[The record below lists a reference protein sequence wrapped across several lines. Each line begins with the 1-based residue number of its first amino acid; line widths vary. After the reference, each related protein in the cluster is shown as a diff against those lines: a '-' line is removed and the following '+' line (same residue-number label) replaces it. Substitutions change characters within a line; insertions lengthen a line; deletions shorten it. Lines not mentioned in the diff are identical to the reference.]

1 MTSPSET
8 ASDHQAVPEDNQNM
22 PEPSWDPAGAIPE
35 GDPRSPAPAASGYP
49 GITAVHSAP
58 AGAGLAEADGAETPF
73 AFSVPPAAE
82 PRSVPE
88 TPFAFSVPPAAEPGP
103 APAEPA
109 ARDSTSPGTRWQ
121 EIQSMFVDDPRASLQ
136 LAAGLVGDS
145 AEALAGSIQEHQHS
159 LLAAWQGDDAG
170 TEELRTTLQQY
181 RTFWNRLEDFSR
193 EA

>member
-1 MTSPSET
+1 
-8 ASDHQAVPEDNQNM
+8 M
-22 PEPSWDPAGAIPE
+22 PEPSWDPPGAIPP

-49 GITAVHSAP
+49 GITPVHSAP
-58 AGAGLAEADGAETPF
+58 AEPGLAEADHAETPFAFSVPPATEPEPAPQTPF

-82 PRSVPE
+82 PRSAPE
-88 TPFAFSVPPAAEPGP
+88 TPFAFSVPPATEPGP
-103 APAEPA
+103 APAAPA

-136 LAAGLVGDS
+136 LAAGLAGDS
-145 AEALAGSIQEHQHS
+145 AAALAVSIQEQQRS
-159 LLAAWQGDDAG
+159 LLAAWQDDDPG